1 MTALPIE
8 NAPLHFEL
16 ANGIAFFEDL
26 GWQPLEVEHLLV
38 YARKFGR
45 APWFLRPFTYLR
57 QPDPRKPGRSP
68 WSGVVRFGHRD

>member
-1 MTALPIE
+1 MPIE
-8 NAPLHFEL
+8 NAPLHFEP
-16 ANGIAFFEDL
+16 ANGIAFCEDL

-38 YARKFGR
+38 HARKFGR